1 MGHAKEP
8 ITVDVYSDNQNI
20 IPEEIPELVSYTN
33 DVMPKKRSGQ
43 DLKDVVLDTV
53 IETEKYLPDK

>member
-1 MGHAKEP
+1 MGHANEP
-8 ITVDVYSDNQNI
+8 ITVDVYGDNQNI

>member
-1 MGHAKEP
+1 MGHAKEL
-8 ITVDVYSDNQNI
+8 ITVDVYGDDQNI
-20 IPEEIPELVSYTN
+20 IPEEMLVSYTN